1 MPSPIA
7 EAVTR
12 VSATEGPATVS
23 LAGVGLA
30 VMALLAAGPAAGH
43 GAFVDVREVPAVA
56 VDARYDTDEPMA
68 EAQVSVFAPDDP
80 TQPWRVGQTDAAG
93 RFVFVPDDRA
103 GRWAIQ
109 VRQAGHGAM
118 GYVEVRTATAT
129 GVSLTTSGAA
139 GLDPMQRLLMVACVA
154 WGCIGTALY
163 FRRTA
168 RATVA

>member
-7 EAVTR
+7 DGMPT
-12 VSATEGPATVS
+12 
-23 LAGVGLA
+23 GLA
-30 VMALLAAGPAAGH
+30 VMWLLAAGPAAGH
-43 GAFVDVREVPAVA
+43 GAFVDVTGVPAVA

-68 EAQVSVFAPDDP
+68 EAQVAVFAPDDP
-80 TQPWRVGQTDAAG
+80 TRPWRVGQTDQAG

-118 GYVEVRTATAT
+118 GYIEVGADA
-129 GVSLTTSGAA
+129 AA
-139 GLDPMQRLLMVACVA
+139 GIIESSTAAPGPDLLQRLLMVACVA

-163 FRRTA
+163 FRRA
-168 RATVA
+168 AGAPLA